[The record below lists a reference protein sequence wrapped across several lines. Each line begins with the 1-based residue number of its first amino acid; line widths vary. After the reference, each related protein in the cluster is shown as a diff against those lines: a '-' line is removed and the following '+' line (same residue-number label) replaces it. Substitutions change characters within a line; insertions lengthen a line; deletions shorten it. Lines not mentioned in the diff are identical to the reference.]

1 MEEPRHE
8 LVSIL
13 ISLFKKI
20 REVEGLTIEQVAD
33 LASIHR
39 TSLGLI
45 ERKERQPTLSVA
57 IKVAKALN
65 YELSDLLTRAELID
79 SGNLELD
86 EAIKNLSLRI
96 PNRNNLRNS
105 DQLFSIT
112 GLLPE
117 MLLTA
122 IQEAYNTVDLID
134 AELTTK
140 GLVPI
145 SKLVELA
152 NLSSMLGNIIGGTIA
167 EASDGLYERNKPH
180 HYPDLLPLDR
190 SRGSVD
196 LELKMALEK
205 NRPKGHLPKA
215 GTYISVRYILGTK
228 DGRYEKGKENRGD
241 TVWIWE
247 VKVGQI
253 TAEDFD
259 ISNTEGD
266 SGKTAVIKTKVFNE
280 MALVY
285 FDEKYCPYSVKA
297 DGTYPCFN

>member
-1 MEEPRHE
+1 MDEPRHE
-8 LVSIL
+8 SVSIL
-13 ISLFKKI
+13 VALFKKI
-20 REVEGLTIEQVAD
+20 REIEGLTIEQVAD
-33 LASIHR
+33 LAGIHR

-45 ERKERQPTLSVA
+45 ERNERQPTLGVA
-57 IKVAKALN
+57 MKVANALN
-65 YELSDLLTRAELID
+65 YELSDLLTRVELVAN
-79 SGNLELD
+79 GNLKLE
-86 EAIKNLSLRI
+86 ETIKNLSLRLPSRSNI
-96 PNRNNLRNS
+96 RNA
-105 DQLFSIT
+105 DKLFQVT
-112 GLLPE
+112 GLKPE
-117 MLLTA
+117 MLLMA

-167 EASDGLYERNKPH
+167 EASDNLYERNKPH
-180 HYPDLLPLDR
+180 HYPDLLPLDPTK
-190 SRGSVD
+190 GAVD

-215 GTYISVRYILGTK
+215 GTYISFRYILGNK
-228 DGRYEKGKENRGD
+228 DGSYTKGKDNRGD

-253 TAEDFD
+253 KEEDFD
-259 ISNTEGD
+259 LSNTEGD

-280 MALVY
+280 MPLVY
-285 FDEKYCPYSVKA
+285 FDEKYCPYAVK
-297 DGTYPCFN
+297 DGKYPCFN

>member
-1 MEEPRHE
+1 MDEPRHE
-8 LVSIL
+8 SVNIL
-13 ISLFKKI
+13 TSLFKKI

-33 LASIHR
+33 LAGIHR

-45 ERKERQPTLSVA
+45 ERNERQPTLGVA
-57 IKVAKALN
+57 MRIAKALN
-65 YELSDLLTRAELID
+65 YELSDLLTRVELIAND
-79 SGNLELD
+79 NLQLD
-86 EAIKNLSLRI
+86 EAIKNLVLRI
-96 PNRNNLRNS
+96 PNQSNLRNS
-105 DQLFSIT
+105 DQLFEIT
-112 GLLPE
+112 GLKPD

-167 EASDGLYERNKPH
+167 EASDNLYERNKPH

-190 SRGSVD
+190 SKGAVD

-215 GTYISVRYILGTK
+215 GTYISFRYVLGNK
-228 DGRYEKGKENRGD
+228 DGSYTKGKENRGD

-247 VKVGQI
+247 VKVGEI
-253 TAEDFD
+253 TEEDFD
-259 ISNTEGD
+259 LSNTDGD

-280 MALVY
+280 MPLVY
-285 FDEKYCPYSVKA
+285 FDEQYCPYSVK
-297 DGTYPCFN
+297 DGKYPCFN

>member
-1 MEEPRHE
+1 MDEPRHE

-65 YELSDLLTRAELID
+65 YELSDLLTRAELIE

-96 PNRNNLRNS
+96 PNRNYLRNS
-105 DQLFSIT
+105 DQLISIT
-112 GLLPE
+112 GLFPE

-167 EASDGLYERNKPH
+167 EASDGLYKRNKPH
-180 HYPDLLPLDR
+180 NYPDLLPLDK
-190 SRGSVD
+190 SRGAVD

-215 GTYISVRYILGTK
+215 GTYISVRYVLGTK
-228 DGRYEKGKENRGD
+228 DGIYVKG
-241 TVWIWE
+241 
-247 VKVGQI
+247 
-253 TAEDFD
+253 
-259 ISNTEGD
+259 
-266 SGKTAVIKTKVFNE
+266 
-280 MALVY
+280 
-285 FDEKYCPYSVKA
+285 
-297 DGTYPCFN
+297 

>member
-1 MEEPRHE
+1 MDEPRHE

-65 YELSDLLTRAELID
+65 YELSDLLTRAELIE

-96 PNRNNLRNS
+96 PNRNYLRNS
-105 DQLFSIT
+105 DQLISIT
-112 GLLPE
+112 GLFPE

-167 EASDGLYERNKPH
+167 EASDGLYKRNKPH
-180 HYPDLLPLDR
+180 NYPDLLPLDK
-190 SRGSVD
+190 SRGAVD

-215 GTYISVRYILGTK
+215 GTYISVRYVLGTK
-228 DGRYEKGKENRGD
+228 DGIYVKGKENRGD

-247 VKVGQI
+247 IKVGKI

-285 FDEKYCPYSVKA
+285 FDEKYCPYSVKT

>member
-1 MEEPRHE
+1 MDEPRHE
-8 LVSIL
+8 SVNILVA
-13 ISLFKKI
+13 LFKKI
-20 REVEGLTIEQVAD
+20 REIEGLTIEQVAD
-33 LASIHR
+33 LAGIHR
-39 TSLGLI
+39 TYLGLI
-45 ERKERQPTLSVA
+45 ERNERQPTLGVA
-57 IKVAKALN
+57 MRVSKALN
-65 YELSDLLTRAELID
+65 YELSDLLTRVELVANG
-79 SGNLELD
+79 SLEL
-86 EAIKNLSLRI
+86 EETIKNLSLRL
-96 PNRNNLRNS
+96 PNENNIRNA
-105 DQLFSIT
+105 DKLFKVT
-112 GLLPE
+112 GLKPA

-167 EASDGLYERNKPH
+167 EASNNLYARNKPH

-190 SRGSVD
+190 SKGAVD

-215 GTYISVRYILGTK
+215 GTYISFRYVLGHK
-228 DGRYEKGKENRGD
+228 DGSYLKGKENRGD

-247 VKVGQI
+247 VKVGKI
-253 TAEDFD
+253 EEEDFD
-259 ISNTEGD
+259 LSNTEGD

-280 MALVY
+280 MPLVY
-285 FDEKYCPYSVKA
+285 FDEKYCPYAVK
-297 DGTYPCFN
+297 DGKYPCFN

>member
-1 MEEPRHE
+1 MDEPRHE
-8 LVSIL
+8 SVNIL

-33 LASIHR
+33 LAGIHR

-45 ERKERQPTLSVA
+45 ERNERQPTLGVA
-57 IKVAKALN
+57 MRIAKALN
-65 YELSDLLTRAELID
+65 YELSDLLTRVELIAND
-79 SGNLELD
+79 NLQLD
-86 EAIKNLSLRI
+86 EAIKNLALRI
-96 PNRNNLRNS
+96 PNQSNLRNS
-105 DQLFSIT
+105 DLLFKIT
-112 GLLPE
+112 GLKPD

-167 EASDGLYERNKPH
+167 EASDNLYERNKPH
-180 HYPDLLPLDR
+180 HYPDLLPLDK
-190 SRGSVD
+190 SKGAVD

-215 GTYISVRYILGTK
+215 GTYISFRYVLGNK
-228 DGRYEKGKENRGD
+228 DGSYTKGKENRGD

-247 VKVGQI
+247 VKVGEI
-253 TAEDFD
+253 TEDDFD
-259 ISNTEGD
+259 LSNTDGD

-280 MALVY
+280 MPLVY
-285 FDEKYCPYSVKA
+285 FDEQYCPYSVK
-297 DGTYPCFN
+297 DGKYPCFN

>member
-1 MEEPRHE
+1 MDEPRHE
-8 LVSIL
+8 SVSIL
-13 ISLFKKI
+13 VALFKKI
-20 REVEGLTIEQVAD
+20 REIEGLTIEQVAD
-33 LASIHR
+33 LAGIHR

-45 ERKERQPTLSVA
+45 ERNERQPTLGVA
-57 IKVAKALN
+57 MKVANALN
-65 YELSDLLTRAELID
+65 YELSDLLTRVELVAN
-79 SGNLELD
+79 GNLKLE
-86 EAIKNLSLRI
+86 ETIKNLSLRLPSQSNI
-96 PNRNNLRNS
+96 RNA
-105 DQLFSIT
+105 DKLFQVT
-112 GLLPE
+112 GLKPE
-117 MLLTA
+117 MLLMA

-167 EASDGLYERNKPH
+167 EASDNLYERNKPH
-180 HYPDLLPLDR
+180 HYPDLLPLDPTK
-190 SRGSVD
+190 GAVD

-215 GTYISVRYILGTK
+215 GTYISFRYILGNK
-228 DGRYEKGKENRGD
+228 DGSYTKGKDNRGD

-253 TAEDFD
+253 KEEDFD
-259 ISNTEGD
+259 LSNTEGD

-280 MALVY
+280 MPLVY
-285 FDEKYCPYSVKA
+285 FDEKYCPYAVK
-297 DGTYPCFN
+297 DGKYPCFN